1 MKHTEVD
8 VFSHEDLEKAVD
20 KAVSSC
26 PSGYKTIDLNVNFMN
41 GLWVVVAKIAH
52 SQNGN
57 ASETKTAMQ
66 DDLIK
71 QIETLKEEIEDLE
84 ERCYELENESS
95 EWEEKCYELEN
106 ELRCY
111 L

>member
-1 MKHTEVD
+1 MSLLESLKKIKGEDKFKRTGIA

-20 KAVSSC
+20 EAVS
-26 PSGYKTIDLNVNFMN
+26 SGYKTIDLNVNFMN
-41 GLWVVVAKIAH
+41 GLWLVVAKIA
-52 SQNGN
+52 
-57 ASETKTAMQ
+57 MQ
-66 DDLIK
+66 DDLTK

-95 EWEEKCYELEN
+95 EWEERCCELEN
-106 ELRCY
+106 ELSCY